1 MMNKKYLAVSEF
13 AKLAGVSKQAI
24 YQRLNTSLKDF
35 VKVEQGRKVVD
46 SAALSL
52 FMPDNTCDKDET
64 PAQSES
70 TLEQE
75 LIQVLK
81 SQLEAKDSQI
91 AELQTALLAE
101 QANNKQ
107 LLSQLSA
114 AQALHA
120 GTLQQQL
127 IEQQPPQE
135 EASPADHI
143 GIFTRIYD
151 FFRIK

>member
-1 MMNKKYLAVSEF
+1 MKEFLSIAEF

-52 FMPDNTCDKDET
+52 FSPDYTYQEDET
-64 PAQSES
+64 PAQTDS
-70 TLEQE
+70 TIEQE
-75 LIQVLK
+75 LVQLLK
-81 SQLEAKDSQI
+81 AQLEAKDSQI
-91 AELQTALLAE
+91 AELQTALLEE

-127 IEQQPPQE
+127 LQDKPSPSE
-135 EASPADHI
+135 E
-143 GIFTRIYD
+143 IYD
-151 FFRIK
+151 NSIFARIIKLFRN

>member
-35 VKVEQGRKVVD
+35 VKVEQGKKVID

-52 FMPDNTCDKDET
+52 FSPDYTYQEDET
-64 PAQSES
+64 PAQTDS
-70 TLEQE
+70 TIEQE
-75 LIQVLK
+75 LVQLLK
-81 SQLEAKDSQI
+81 AQLEAKDSQI
-91 AELQTALLAE
+91 AELQTALLEE

-127 IEQQPPQE
+127 LQDKPSPSE
-135 EASPADHI
+135 E
-143 GIFTRIYD
+143 IYD
-151 FFRIK
+151 NSIFARIIKLFRN